1 VEHVPLE
8 EIAADATF
16 RLREPGDVAE
26 LAVSIGRLGQLVPVD
41 LRPLPPGSPEGE
53 GKRWQVV
60 AGFRRMEALRLLQR
74 ERVLA
79 RVHRSL
85 GDPDAWALALSEPL
99 FEEPWTGAELDAIAG
114 KVRESLPWAEPV
126 LAARRKRAAPATAP
140 GSRAAA
146 REPAAETPRK
156 AAPEPARATAPA
168 ATPAAPPDPATF
180 ARQLAVRTY
189 DLNRELAAAFE
200 SWPTLPPE
208 GRALVL
214 TQLRYLARLLPM
226 LERETT

>member
-1 VEHVPLE
+1 
-8 EIAADATF
+8 
-16 RLREPGDVAE
+16 
-26 LAVSIGRLGQLVPVD
+26 
-41 LRPLPPGSPEGE
+41 
-53 GKRWQVV
+53 
-60 AGFRRMEALRLLQR
+60 MEALRLLQR

-85 GDPDAWALALSEPL
+85 GDPDAWALALSGPL
-99 FEEPWTGAELDAIAG
+99 FEEPWTAAELDAIAG

-140 GSRAAA
+140 GSRPAA
-146 REPAAETPRK
+146 REPPAETPRK
-156 AAPEPARATAPA
+156 AAPEPALATGPATA
-168 ATPAAPPDPATF
+168 PDPATF
-180 ARQLAVRTY
+180 ARQLAVRAY

-208 GRALVL
+208 GRAVVL

-226 LERETT
+226 LERETK

>member
-1 VEHVPLE
+1 VEHVPIE

-26 LAVSIGRLGQLVPVD
+26 LAVSMGRLGQLAPVD
-41 LRPLPPGSPEGE
+41 LRPLPPGSPDGE

-79 RVHRSL
+79 RVHPAL
-85 GDPDAWALALSEPL
+85 GDPDAWALALAGPL
-99 FEEPWTGAELDAIAG
+99 FEEPWTAAELDAIAG
-114 KVRESLPWAEPV
+114 KVRASLPWAEPV
-126 LAARRKRAAPATAP
+126 LAARRKRAATAAAP
-140 GSRAAA
+140 SRGAA
-146 REPAAETPRK
+146 REPAAEAPRK
-156 AAPEPARATAPA
+156 AAPEPARTPSADPA
-168 ATPAAPPDPATF
+168 PDPASF
-180 ARQLAVRTY
+180 ARQLAVRAY

-200 SWPTLPPE
+200 TWPALPPE